1 MNVTQNAIYGWFG
14 HNRSVIG
21 RGHIDKNGICEDSS
35 VVELK
40 QSVAIAVVSDGAG
53 SAKKAKLGSTTVVET
68 TKQFLQKTDNWIAKS
83 HEQIA
88 KQLIQENVN
97 ALEQK
102 AKKHN
107 CTILDLACTLCFVAV
122 FENKV
127 LCGNLGDGVVGGF
140 KEKSFVLIK
149 PLRGEFANTTVFIQ
163 GLHSAKYLCL
173 LSENLSSLNGFILMS
188 DGASDSL
195 FDRRQ
200 NTLATAVNVI
210 FQWYNEYS
218 SDEIQQALDD
228 SVMPMLTS
236 KTRDDCSIAILHRVK
251 VTQNQI
257 QSLSV
262 QKQKQILG
270 VKNKI
275 GLKNRLNVLKEWNE
289 NADIKKIAEKI
300 GLTKRTV
307 KTHLRELV
315 KRGLCIVEKC
325 YI

>member
-1 MNVTQNAIYGWFG
+1 MSENKNAIYGWFG
-14 HNRSVIG
+14 HNRSVTG
-21 RGHIDKNGICEDSS
+21 RSHIDKNGFCEDSS
-35 VVELK
+35 LVEFSK
-40 QSVAIAVVSDGAG
+40 SVAIAVVSDGAG
-53 SAKKAKLGSTTVVET
+53 SVKKAKLGSTTVVET

-83 HEQIA
+83 HKQIA
-88 KQLIQENVN
+88 KQLIQENVT
-97 ALEQK
+97 ALERE
-102 AKKHN
+102 AKEHN
-107 CTILDLACTLCFVAV
+107 CSILDLACTLCFVAV
-122 FENKV
+122 SENNV

-200 NTLATAVNVI
+200 NTLAAAVNVV

-218 SDEIQQALDD
+218 SDEIEQALDD

-236 KTRDDCSIAILHRVK
+236 KTRDDCSIAILRRAK
-251 VTQNQI
+251 ITEKKLQT
-257 QSLSV
+257 LSV

-275 GLKNRLNVLKEWNE
+275 GLKNRLNVLKEWTKNV
-289 NADIKKIAEKI
+289 DIKKIIEKI
-300 GLTKRTV
+300 GLTKRTI
-307 KTHLRELV
+307 KNHLRELI
-315 KRGLCIVEKC
+315 KRGLCTLK
-325 YI
+325 